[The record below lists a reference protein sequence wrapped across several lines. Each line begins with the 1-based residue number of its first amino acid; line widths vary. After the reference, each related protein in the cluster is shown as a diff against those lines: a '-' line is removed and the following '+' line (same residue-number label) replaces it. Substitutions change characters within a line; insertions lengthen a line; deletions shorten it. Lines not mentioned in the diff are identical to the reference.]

1 LSVGVATLFVL
12 IGEFEMAKAKQQDGS
27 VSLAQLI
34 ANNASLK
41 KHAEVARKTV
51 ANRDFNGPPGEY
63 VCSFGGLMCRTKDDV
78 PFVRIQFKVNGG
90 IEGQEDFNGA
100 DMGIL
105 HYIKDSEYRT
115 ANQVLEN
122 LMQDLQRMGINTPN
136 LDFDTIS
143 KAADALTGED
153 FTIRYVKKSSSARGY
168 FQIVGPVNS
177 RPEVTE
183 AAADE
188 DGDEWG
194 EEVAE
199 ATEDDIPFGEEQEG
213 DDEWDTEEEGSEEY
227 KPSDYLGEEVQW
239 KPPRAKSLVT
249 FTIHD
254 ADDEAGTV
262 ILSANGKVYG
272 KPVPFDDL
280 TFPEE

>member
-1 LSVGVATLFVL
+1 
-12 IGEFEMAKAKQQDGS
+12 MAFRAKPQDGS

-34 ANNASLK
+34 ANNATLK

-63 VCSFGGLMCRTKDDV
+63 VCNFSGLMCRTKDGV

-90 IEGQEDFNGA
+90 MEGQEDYNGA

-105 HYIKDSEYRT
+105 HYMQDSEYRT

-122 LMQDLQRMGINTPN
+122 LMQDLQRMGISTPD
-136 LDFDTIS
+136 LDFNAITKES
-143 KAADALTGED
+143 DALVGDE
-153 FTIRYVKKSSSARGY
+153 FVIRYVKKSSSKRGY
-168 FQIVGPVNS
+168 FQIVGPANPSAVAD
-177 RPEVTE
+177 
-183 AAADE
+183 AAPADDEE
-188 DGDEWG
+188 DGEWDD
-194 EEVAE
+194 EVAE
-199 ATEDDIPFGEEQEG
+199 ATETEEDDIPFGEEQEG
-213 DDEWDTEEEGSEEY
+213 DDEWDTEDEGEEDEGEDY
-227 KPSDYLGEEVQW
+227 KPSDYVGEEVQW
-239 KPPRAKSLVT
+239 KPPRAKKMVT
-249 FTIHD
+249 FTIQD

-262 ILSANGKVYG
+262 VLSRNGKVYG

>member
-1 LSVGVATLFVL
+1 
-12 IGEFEMAKAKQQDGS
+12 MAKAKQQDGS

-63 VCSFGGLMCRTKDDV
+63 ICSFGGLMCRTKDGV

-90 IEGQEDFNGA
+90 VQGQEDWNGA

-115 ANQVLEN
+115 ANQVLDN
-122 LMQDLQRMGINTPN
+122 LMQDLQRMGINTPT
-136 LDFDTIS
+136 LDFNAIS
-143 KAADALTGED
+143 KAADAMIGAE

-168 FQIVGPVNS
+168 FQIVGPVHS
-177 RPEVTE
+177 HPEVAE
-183 AAADE
+183 ESADE

-199 ATEDDIPFGEEQEG
+199 ATETETDDIPFGEEQEG
-213 DDEWDTEEEGSEEY
+213 DDEWDTEDESGDEEQGEEY
-227 KPSDYLGEEVQW
+227 KPSDYIGEEVQW
-239 KPPRAKSLVT
+239 KPPRAKKLAT
-249 FTIHD
+249 CTIHD

-262 ILSANGKVYG
+262 TLSRNGKVYG
-272 KPVPFDDL
+272 KPVPFDDVI
-280 TFPEE
+280 FPEE

>member
-1 LSVGVATLFVL
+1 
-12 IGEFEMAKAKQQDGS
+12 MAKAKQQDGS

-41 KHAEVARKTV
+41 KHVEVARKTV

-63 VCSFGGLMCRTKDDV
+63 VCSFGGLMCREKDSV

-90 IEGQEDFNGA
+90 VEGQEDFNGA
-100 DMGIL
+100 DMTVL
-105 HYIKDSEYRT
+105 HYIKDSEKRT
-115 ANQVLEN
+115 ANQVLES

-136 LDFDTIS
+136 LDFNDIS

-153 FTIRYVKKSSSARGY
+153 FTIRYVKKSTSKRGY
-168 FQIVGPVNS
+168 FNIVGPVHS
-177 RPEVTE
+177 HPEVAEEST
-183 AAADE
+183 DE

-199 ATEDDIPFGEEQEG
+199 ATETEEDDIPFGEEQEG
-213 DDEWDTEEEGSEEY
+213 DDEWDTEDESGDEEEGEEY
-227 KPSDYLGEEVQW
+227 KPSDYIGEEVQW
-239 KPPRAKSLVT
+239 KPPRAKKLST
-249 FTIHD
+249 CTIHD

-262 ILSANGKVYG
+262 ILSRNGKVYG
-272 KPVPFDDL
+272 TPVPFDDV

>member
-1 LSVGVATLFVL
+1 
-12 IGEFEMAKAKQQDGS
+12 MAKAKQQDGS

-63 VCSFGGLMCRTKDDV
+63 ICSFGGLMCRTKDDV

-90 IEGQEDFNGA
+90 VEGQEDHNGA
-100 DMGIL
+100 DMTVL
-105 HYIKDSEYRT
+105 HYIKDSDKRT
-115 ANQVLEN
+115 ANQVLES

-136 LDFDTIS
+136 LDFDAIS
-143 KAADALTGED
+143 KAAHAMIGAD
-153 FTIRYVKKSSSARGY
+153 FTIRYVQKSSSARGY
-168 FQIVGPVNS
+168 FNIVGPVHS
-177 RPEVTE
+177 ISVAKL
-183 AAADE
+183 AAAE
-188 DGDEWG
+188 EGDEWD
-194 EEVAE
+194 EEVAGATKTE
-199 ATEDDIPFGEEQEG
+199 ADDIPFGEEQEG
-213 DDEWDTEEEGSEEY
+213 DDERDIEEEGSEEY

-262 ILSANGKVYG
+262 VLSANGRVYP
-272 KPVPFDDL
+272 KSVPFDDL

>member
-1 LSVGVATLFVL
+1 
-12 IGEFEMAKAKQQDGS
+12 MAKAKQQDGS

-63 VCSFGGLMCRTKDDV
+63 ICSFNGLMCRTKDDV

-115 ANQVLEN
+115 ANEVLDN
-122 LMQDLQRMGINTPN
+122 LMQDLQRMGINTPT
-136 LDFDTIS
+136 LDFNDIS
-143 KAADALTGED
+143 KAADALIGTG
-153 FTIRYVKKSSSARGY
+153 FTIRYVKKSSSKRGY
-168 FQIVGPVNS
+168 FQIVGPVHS
-177 RPEVTE
+177 RPEVAE
-183 AAADE
+183 APTDE

-194 EEVAE
+194 EEIAE
-199 ATEDDIPFGEEQEG
+199 ATETEADDIPFGEEQEG
-213 DDEWDTEEEGSEEY
+213 DDEWDTEEGNEEY
-227 KPSDYLGEEVQW
+227 KPSDYIGEEVQW
-239 KPPRAKSLVT
+239 KPPRAKKLAT
-249 FTIHD
+249 CTIHD

-262 ILSANGKVYG
+262 ILSRNGKVYG
-272 KPVPFDDL
+272 TPVPFDDL